1 MNKINFLNTDSLQ
14 YDEQEQL
21 VELANL
27 FGKDVLD
34 LIPYPLIKQRAFLSA
49 SLAQFEGM
57 LYYDSEKPL
66 RYSDGSLAASF
77 DYQHKTFMLELTI
90 KALQEELHSVTSNIL
105 FILQEKGYEF

>member
-34 LIPYPLIKQRAFLSA
+34 LIPYDLIKHRAFVSA

-57 LYYDSEKPL
+57 FHYDSEKPL
-66 RYSDGSLAASF
+66 RYSDGALAASF